1 MRLEILILSFDDLI
15 LIFFFKRKLTLEI
28 GNQQKCQLNNVCCSS
43 SVPRR
48 KDTLGDL
55 FGRGG
60 GGGSGGSVGVGGS
73 SVSAAIDV
81 RLELRVDL
89 MADVRTRTIAQKD
102 AHTLHNAIHANIP
115 VTAIHMMQIKWHGGP
130 KTGGIFFDFHFNPV
144 PPSCEKCPY

>member
-1 MRLEILILSFDDLI
+1 M
-15 LIFFFKRKLTLEI
+15 
-28 GNQQKCQLNNVCCSS
+28 
-43 SVPRR
+43 PRR

-55 FGRGG
+55 FGGGG
-60 GGGSGGSVGVGGS
+60 GGGSGGSVGSIGVGGS

-89 MADVRTRTIAQKD
+89 MADVRTRAIAQKD